1 MILDASAIVAI
12 LEAEPEAA
20 AFADLIEA
28 AAMRR
33 LSPINLLEAHIVAR
47 RRGDEGVQRLNAF
60 LTDMQVVI
68 EPVDSVQA
76 AAAREAFD
84 RFGKGRH
91 KAGLNLADC
100 FAYALS
106 KTRAEPLLFKGADF
120 AATDVVAAE

>member
-1 MILDASAIVAI
+1 M
-12 LEAEPEAA
+12 
-20 AFADLIEA
+20 
-28 AAMRR
+28 
-33 LSPINLLEAHIVAR
+33 
-47 RRGDEGVQRLNAF
+47 QRLNAF

-120 AATDVVAAE
+120 AATDIVAAG